1 MIQVKSIKSEECRE
15 WFLYKHYAKRVPSVS
30 YSFGVYVDD
39 VLEGICSYGRPV
51 AHTLIKNAFNGEY
64 QDDFLE
70 LNRLCVNDGL
80 GKNVLSKFVS
90 QTLNMLPKPKVIVS
104 YADTSM
110 GHNGY
115 IYQAT
120 NWIYTGLSV
129 PFKDYMVKGYEHL
142 HSASVM
148 DMVGRSDKNGHIDKV
163 KLLKNKFGEENVY
176 MVERPQKHRYFYLL
190 GSKKQKKNM
199 KKNLKYDILPYP
211 KGQNNRY
218 DSSHKPHVQLSMF

>member
-120 NWIYTGLSV
+120 NWIYTGLSA
-129 PFKDYMVKGYEHL
+129 KATDKKLIG
-142 HSASVM
+142 
-148 DMVGRSDKNGHIDKV
+148 SDKHGRHNNAYEKD
-163 KLLKNKFGEENVY
+163 GEYELI
-176 MVERPQKHRYFYLL
+176 ERSRKHRYIYFT
-190 GSKKQKKNM
+190 GTKNDKKIFKKKLN
-199 KKNLKYDILPYP
+199 YDIQEYP
-211 KGQNNRY
+211 KGQNKRY
-218 DSSHKPHVQLSMF
+218 DASYKPITQTKLF

>member
-1 MIQVKSIKSEECRE
+1 
-15 WFLYKHYAKRVPSVS
+15 
-30 YSFGVYVDD
+30 
-39 VLEGICSYGRPV
+39 
-51 AHTLIKNAFNGEY
+51 
-64 QDDFLE
+64 
-70 LNRLCVNDGL
+70 
-80 GKNVLSKFVS
+80 
-90 QTLNMLPKPKVIVS
+90 
-104 YADTSM
+104 
-110 GHNGY
+110 
-115 IYQAT
+115 
-120 NWIYTGLSV
+120 
-129 PFKDYMVKGYEHL
+129 
-142 HSASVM
+142 M